1 MRVAMRNLLLLSAM
15 RVTACSSTAVIRSS
29 DPDSRIYVNG
39 EYMGTGQGH
48 ANSTDQKV
56 AFSKNDVEIRKDGC
70 AAENT
75 SFRRSQEADV
85 GAIVGGIVGG
95 ILGTV
100 PLLWVAGYKP
110 HHGYDFECVPSSI

>member
-1 MRVAMRNLLLLSAM
+1 VLRQQLTAERNEGSNEKFI
-15 RVTACSSTAVIRSS
+15 TFKCTAVIRSS

-56 AFSKNDVEIRKDGC
+56 AFSKNNVEIRKDGC
-70 AAENT
+70 AAENY
-75 SFRRSQEADV
+75 SFRRSEEADV
-85 GAIVGGIVGG
+85 GAIVGGI
-95 ILGTV
+95 LWTV

>member
-1 MRVAMRNLLLLSAM
+1 MRNLLLLSAM
-15 RVTACSSTAVIRSS
+15 RVTACSSSAVIRSS
-29 DPDSRIYVNG
+29 DPDSRIYVNS

-56 AFSKNDVEIRKDGC
+56 ALSKNDVEIRKDGC

-85 GAIVGGIVGG
+85 GAIVGGI
-95 ILGTV
+95 LGTV

-110 HHGYDFECVPSSI
+110 HHGYDFECVPSCI

>member
-1 MRVAMRNLLLLSAM
+1 MRNLLLLSAM

-39 EYMGTGQGH
+39 EYMGTGH
-48 ANSTDQKV
+48 AHYTNQKV

-100 PLLWVAGYKP
+100 PLLWVAEYKP

>member
-1 MRVAMRNLLLLSAM
+1 MLRQQLTAERNEGSNEKFI
-15 RVTACSSTAVIRSS
+15 TFKCTAVIRSS

-56 AFSKNDVEIRKDGC
+56 AFSKNNVEIRKDGC
-70 AAENT
+70 AVENY

-85 GAIVGGIVGG
+85 GAIVGGI
-95 ILGTV
+95 LWTV
-100 PLLWVAGYKP
+100 PFLWVAEYKP
-110 HHGYDFECVPSSI
+110 YHGYDF

>member
-1 MRVAMRNLLLLSAM
+1 MRNLLLLSAM

-48 ANSTDQKV
+48 ANSTDQEV

-85 GAIVGGIVGG
+85 GAIVGGI
-95 ILGTV
+95 LGTV

>member
-1 MRVAMRNLLLLSAM
+1 MRNLLLLSAM

-39 EYMGTGQGH
+39 ENMGTGH
-48 ANSTDQKV
+48 AHYTDQKV

-85 GAIVGGIVGG
+85 GAIVGGI
-95 ILGTV
+95 LGTV

-110 HHGYDFECVPSSI
+110 HHGYDFECVPSCI

>member
-1 MRVAMRNLLLLSAM
+1 M
-15 RVTACSSTAVIRSS
+15 RVTACSSTAVSRSS

-56 AFSKNDVEIRKDGC
+56 AFSKNNVEIRKDGC

-85 GAIVGGIVGG
+85 GAIVGGI
-95 ILGTV
+95 LGTV

-110 HHGYDFECVPSSI
+110 HHGYDFECVPSCI

>member
-1 MRVAMRNLLLLSAM
+1 MRNLLLLSAM

-29 DPDSRIYVNG
+29 DPDSRIHVNG

-56 AFSKNDVEIRKDGC
+56 AFSKNNVEIRKDGC
-70 AAENT
+70 AAENY
-75 SFRRSQEADV
+75 SFRRSEEADV
-85 GAIVGGIVGG
+85 GAIVGGI
-95 ILGTV
+95 LWTV
-100 PLLWVAGYKP
+100 PLLWVVGYKP